1 MLTTPRQDDDA
12 GFGLMEVVVAMTIF
26 GVTVSAVLGIVLSTL
41 KVTRS
46 NSQRVAASNLATKQI
61 EAARSQLAVNVPDGA
76 VVRTESVGAT
86 VYTIEQNA
94 NYVTSGASTSLC
106 ADSSGDLAYKLVTAT
121 VTWPNM
127 GSTKPVKADTL
138 LALGVGAEGL
148 STTSGTMAVG
158 VVGAT
163 GQPVSGV
170 TVTLN
175 PGGLTRTTGVD
186 GCAVFV
192 NLPVSGAGTDYTA
205 TVNQPGFVS
214 PLVVRQ
220 SSVTAGVQAGQIQRS
235 GKIKY
240 DTVRTLTVS
249 ANAPAG
255 YTVPAGLSVGLRSPE
270 IDTGMQL
277 PSCATSPVGA
287 GCLSAF
293 PGTASNLFPNLYDVW
308 AGSCA
313 YPRPAGASAN
323 VDLSAASAT
332 VAVPLQGLA
341 TRVFRGSD
349 PTPQVGYTVQ
359 ATSAC
364 GGPALVLPNT
374 SSGTSM
380 AALPAGDWTIT
391 VTGPQGTYSQPVPLA
406 PGDAPKTL
414 DFVVAP

>member
-1 MLTTPRQDDDA
+1 MLTTRRRDDA
-12 GFGLMEVVVAMTIF
+12 GFGLMEVVVAMAIF
-26 GVTVSAVLGIVLSTL
+26 GITVSAVLGIILSTL

-76 VVRTESVGAT
+76 VVRTETIGST

-127 GSTKPVKADTL
+127 GSTKPVKADTV

-170 TVTLN
+170 TVTLS

-192 NLPVSGAGTDYTA
+192 NLPVGGAGTDYTA
-205 TVNQPGFVS
+205 TVNQAGFVS
-214 PLVVRQ
+214 PLIVRQ
-220 SSVTAGVQAGQIQRS
+220 SSVTAGVQAGQIQRG
-235 GKIKY
+235 GKLKY
-240 DTVRTLTVS
+240 DVVRTLTVN
-249 ANAPAG
+249 ANPPAG
-255 YTVPAGLSVGLRSPE
+255 YAVPAGLTVGVRSPE
-270 IDTGMQL
+270 IDTGAQL
-277 PSCATSPVGA
+277 PSCATAALGS
-287 GCLSAF
+287 GCITAF
-293 PGTASNLFPNLYDVW
+293 PGTAQNLFPNLYDVW
-308 AGSCA
+308 AGTCPS
-313 YPRPAGASAN
+313 PRPAGASTN
-323 VDLSAASAT
+323 VDLTAANGS
-332 VAVPLQGLA
+332 VAVPLQGLD
-341 TRVFRGSD
+341 TRVLRNGDFA
-349 PTPQVGYTVQ
+349 PQPGYTVK
-359 ATSAC
+359 AVSSC
-364 GGPALVLPNT
+364 GGAVLPLQDT
-374 SSGTSM
+374 SSGISK

-391 VTGPQGTYSQPVPLA
+391 VSGPKGTYSQPVTLA
-406 PGDAPKTL
+406 PGDAPKAL